1 MKIDRLGF
9 FWDPLGMNNYLKKF
23 VVSGELQEKNLNIFR
38 HPKAKVMV
46 LVPCPKVDRA
56 AQTKNKVLQNNW
68 PGQVL
73 KRILFCIRRDARPD
87 GLV

>member
-1 MKIDRLGF
+1 M
-9 FWDPLGMNNYLKKF
+9 YL
-23 VVSGELQEKNLNIFR
+23 VVAPELVVISGNPDEKNQNIFR
-38 HPKAKVMV
+38 H
-46 LVPCPKVDRA
+46 PKVDRA

-68 PGQVL
+68 TGQVL